1 MEVLQFLVYLVFA
14 VAVISYAALDGFD
27 LGVGCLHLFAKN
39 DTDRRIFLN
48 SIGPV
53 WDGNSVWIV
62 ISVGL
67 VFAAF
72 PPVFAAITSGFYL
85 PSFLVVAMFMFRAA
99 SLEFR
104 SKTESPK
111 WRSFWDF
118 CFFASSFVMAF
129 DLGMILGNM
138 AHGVP
143 LDAYGDIVQ
152 SELNF
157 FNGYAISI
165 GALGTLLFSLHGAL
179 YLLMKTEGEL
189 QKQIR
194 GWMPKLLAAFI
205 LLWAIATAITFMYE
219 SQMLARMHRTPW
231 LWAVAFCSLISFAAV
246 VRNVMR
252 GNYGYAFVSS
262 MIAIA
267 LFVALFCIGTYPYLL
282 FSSINSAENSMTI
295 YNSSSSFITLLTLAI
310 IAATGV
316 PLFYFYASYVYRTFR
331 GKVKIGEHSY

>member
-14 VAVISYAALDGFD
+14 VAVISYASLDGFD

-39 DTDRRIFLN
+39 DRDRRIFLN
-48 SIGPV
+48 AIGPV

-67 VFAAF
+67 VFAGF

-104 SKTESPK
+104 SKTESPR

-118 CFFASSFVMAF
+118 CFFASSVVMAF

-143 LDAYGDIVQ
+143 LDTYGDIVQ

-194 GWMPKLLAAFI
+194 GWMPRLLVAFL
-205 LLWAIATAITFMYE
+205 LLWVIATAITFMYE
-219 SQMLARMHRTPW
+219 SQMLARMHKTPW
-231 LWAVAFCSLISFAAV
+231 LWAVAFFSLASFGAV
-246 VRNVMR
+246 VRNVIKE
-252 GNYGYAFVSS
+252 NYGYAFISS

-282 FSSINSAENSMTI
+282 FSSINSPENSMTI
-295 YNSSSSFITLLTLAI
+295 YNSSSSFITLLTLI
-310 IAATGV
+310 VIAATGV